1 MKQVLMFLA
10 SVLSWA
16 IYGFGLIAPLTPSEG
31 IPTLLDLMVFV
42 GIPLAI
48 LGWCWLKCSAL
59 WARILV
65 AIQGLAIIGFTS
77 WLLLLQMGLFR
88 ETS

>member
-1 MKQVLMFLA
+1 MKELLIILGCVF
-10 SVLSWA
+10 SWA

-31 IPTLLDLMVFV
+31 IPGVTDLMVFV

-59 WARILV
+59 WAKILMI
-65 AIQGLAIIGFTS
+65 IQGVVIIGFTC
-77 WLLLLQMGLFR
+77 WLLSLEMGLFP
-88 ETS
+88 EPS